1 MRILG
6 RFTALAVVL
15 VIVGLTAAF
24 AGRSSTSA
32 ATDDRSAR
40 SAVLLAAAEGAVS
53 ATPPPATQESAG
65 QEGQEQ
71 EAAEPAEP
79 QSPVAEQAQQYQGEA
94 EVAEQ
99 PEQWQAIDDHN
110 NATRGPRQPI
120 PFNHRFHSTDLQID
134 CMYCHVGVEKSQT
147 GVVPALEVCMG
158 CHRIA
163 GTGLPPI
170 EELRGYWERG
180 EPVPWKWVN
189 KLPDHVQFM
198 HQPHVRAQI
207 DCTEC
212 HGPVEEMD
220 RVYQWASFRMG
231 WCLECHRQEPAETD
245 VATDY
250 MLLQER
256 PPPTPPEGNQEL
268 SFYPISIDQK
278 YGYYRGPIDCASCHY

>member
-6 RFTALAVVL
+6 KFTALVVVL
-15 VIVGLTAAF
+15 LIVGLTAAIV
-24 AGRSSTSA
+24 GRSSTSA
-32 ATDDRSAR
+32 VTDDTPATSG
-40 SAVLLAAAEGAVS
+40 VLLAAADGAN
-53 ATPPPATQESAG
+53 PPRAQES
-65 QEGQEQ
+65 QEQ
-71 EAAEPAEP
+71 ESTAEAE
-79 QSPVAEQAQQYQGEA
+79 SPVAQQAEQYQGEA
-94 EVAEQ
+94 ELAEQ
-99 PEQWQAIDDHN
+99 PTQWQAIDDHN

-120 PFNHRFHSTDLQID
+120 AFNHRFHSTDLQID
-134 CMYCHVGVEKSQT
+134 CMYCHIGTDKSQT

-163 GTGLPPI
+163 GSGLPPV

-180 EPVPWKWVN
+180 EPVPWEWVN
-189 KLPDHVQFM
+189 KLPDHVQFQ
-198 HQPHVRAQI
+198 HQAHVRAKI

-250 MLLQER
+250 MLLQAQ
-256 PPPTPPEGNQEL
+256 PPPAPPEGNQDH